1 MQEALSPAASQG
13 TLACYP
19 EGARIPISALE
30 VRPNHGRAANM
41 FKYFK
46 RAWDLVWSA
55 FQAYRLYEFLRDQFD
70 DLM

>member
-19 EGARIPISALE
+19 EGSRIPISALE
-30 VRPNHGRAANM
+30 VRLYKGAKNM

-46 RAWDLVWSA
+46 RAWNLVRNALGA
-55 FQAYRLYEFLRDQFD
+55 FRLFELLRDHWD
-70 DLM
+70 ELL

>member
-1 MQEALSPAASQG
+1 
-13 TLACYP
+13 
-19 EGARIPISALE
+19 
-30 VRPNHGRAANM
+30 M

-46 RAWDLVWSA
+46 RAWNLAWSA